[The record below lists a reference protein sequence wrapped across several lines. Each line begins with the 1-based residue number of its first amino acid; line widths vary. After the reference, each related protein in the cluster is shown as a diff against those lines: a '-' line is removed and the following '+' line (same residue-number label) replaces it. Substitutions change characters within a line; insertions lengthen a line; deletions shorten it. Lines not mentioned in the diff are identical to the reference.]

1 MISFGFKNTL
11 FAYTIYLFFKKVLYG
26 VHIYYLKSIIFILVD
41 LESQTLP
48 LLNQPRKRGV
58 II

>member
-11 FAYTIYLFFKKVLYG
+11 YYCFFLKVLYG
-26 VHIYYLKSIIFILVD
+26 VYIYYLKSIIFIAVD
-41 LESQTLP
+41 LESQILP
-48 LLNQPRKRGV
+48 LLNQPRKQGV